1 LQKGLNFLIFAGM
14 KKINIISFALLLIS
28 GLYACSSKDKASD
41 KTGYIE
47 LYDTTYRKNSL
58 EIESITR
65 TFYQSNSVLNQF
77 TNISK
82 NKDRVALTNQIGE
95 KEIVLLI
102 TNRDADFKI
111 GVFRL
116 SKEELLKVFEDVD
129 IIINNQ
135 DKRLKFDIIADGIVS
150 GGTLETSYKENSVT
164 INRNAIIHLNKEQI
178 SEMKAAFESFLNESK
193 S

>member
-1 LQKGLNFLIFAGM
+1 M